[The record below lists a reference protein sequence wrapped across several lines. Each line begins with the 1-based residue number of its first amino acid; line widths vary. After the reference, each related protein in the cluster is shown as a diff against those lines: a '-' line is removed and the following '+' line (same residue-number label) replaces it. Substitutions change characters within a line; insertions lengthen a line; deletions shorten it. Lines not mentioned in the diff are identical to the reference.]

1 MVPLLVLVST
11 LGCGSRPP
19 DDNYLQQVAA
29 RRTEKDAS
37 FLNASGSPVRATD
50 RATFLPLAYF
60 PPDSSYTAPAQF
72 RESTERTFV
81 KMPTSTGKIR
91 DMEKVGTLEFT
102 LRGQR
107 LSLAAFVEAGTE
119 RISRLFVP
127 FSDLT
132 SGAETYQAGR
142 YMDLDPE
149 PSGIYIVDFN
159 VAYHPYCYYN
169 AEYDCPF
176 PPQENRLP
184 VPIRAGERLRQA
196 DRTLSR

>member
-1 MVPLLVLVST
+1 MMTMLLLVVSAA
-11 LGCGSRPP
+11 CGSGNP
-19 DDNYLQQVAA
+19 DEPYLSQIAA
-29 RRTEKDAS
+29 RREEKDAS
-37 FLNASGSPVRATD
+37 FQTAADSPVKAAD
-50 RATFLPLAYF
+50 RGRFLPLAYF
-60 PPDSSYTAPAQF
+60 PPDISYAAPAQF
-72 RESTERTFV
+72 REATERTIV
-81 KMPTSTGKIR
+81 RMPTSTGKMR
-91 DMEKVGTLEFT
+91 DMEKIGSLEFT

-107 LSLAAFVEAGTE
+107 LSLSAFVEAGTE

-132 SGAETYQAGR
+132 SGTETYQAGR

-149 PSGIYIVDFN
+149 PSGVYVVDFN

-184 VPIRAGERLRQA
+184 VPVRAGERLRQA